1 MSNPEGKPHEFQLF
15 QLFQV
20 SKAMLRSED
29 GRLLGW
35 DVLLPD
41 LLRHGTKPPSWSSW
55 IVLEAKGCS
64 EQSTHFGFFWVRQ
77 SWISGTRNIAKTCN
91 KKAAY
96 IHTHTHIYTRIWYSK
111 KPWHSWINA
120 LCGSVLPVGSDFNS
134 FMSHNSTIEQYLK
147 HSFHLTSIPW
157 TSMDCWLVKVGP
169 SCGLVD
175 DFIHEHSKSAAEYP
189 ASSSLSTNLHGL
201 QVISPGKID
210 LKNLHMD
217 MAVNMGIYSLKHG
230 NFIREKDDKPMDLAG
245 SPKISDTPTSFT
257 LSFLPEKIQ
266 VSVWSRQSSSVW
278 PPSNLL

>member
-64 EQSTHFGFFWVRQ
+64 EQSTHFSCFWVRQ
-77 SWISGTRNIAKTCN
+77 SRISGTRNIAKTCN
-91 KKAAY
+91 KKSCLY
-96 IHTHTHIYTRIWYSK
+96 IYIYIFTRILYSK
-111 KPWHSWINA
+111 KPWHSRINA

-175 DFIHEHSKSAAEYP
+175 DETSMSIPNRQPNTLAAQACQPIYMVFRLFHL
-189 ASSSLSTNLHGL
+189 ARSTW
-201 QVISPGKID
+201 K
-210 LKNLHMD
+210 
-217 MAVNMGIYSLKHG
+217 
-230 NFIREKDDKPMDLAG
+230 
-245 SPKISDTPTSFT
+245 TST
-257 LSFLPEKIQ
+257 WTWL
-266 VSVWSRQSSSVW
+266 
-278 PPSNLL
+278 